1 LFKENLRTLDESYP
15 HDPSLQIVD
24 DRFHVARLDKFIVPD
39 SAEKL
44 KETIQG
50 MIQRRPLTDLLLE
63 VQSWTGFLGA
73 FRRITSGR
81 PVTEAG
87 TGEVLKLLTCL
98 IAEACN
104 INLTDM
110 ELVGPGFTRR
120 QLEDVHFNYLREETL
135 AKAAATLVNFHLGQ
149 WLTAAWGQGH
159 ASSSDAKVYGV
170 PLRALNATYH
180 PKYFASAG
188 RGVAI
193 YTHISD
199 LWIPFYTQVITCH
212 VRQAPFMLDGL
223 LYHGTRLEPRE
234 HYTDSHGYTDAIFG
248 ISNLLGIR
256 FAPRIKDLPETRL
269 WRLPD
274 HTHYQH
280 ISAVFAGRINVELI
294 RESWDEIIRLIASIK
309 TGEVRASLIAAK
321 IAAASH
327 SSKLFRAVQEFGR
340 VFKTAHIAQ
349 YLFDELLRRR
359 VLQGLNKGESIHSL
373 AGDVRFVK
381 KGELR
386 DLTYEDQLNAA
397 SSLNLVLAAIVVWN
411 TIHIQAC
418 IRKLERDGS
427 QIDKE
432 DLRFLSP
439 TMRKHIGI
447 YGQYRFDVDRL
458 ELTPLPEGLS
468 Y

>member
-1 LFKENLRTLDESYP
+1 MLRE
-15 HDPSLQIVD
+15 
-24 DRFHVARLDKFIVPD
+24 RDKFIVPD

-73 FRRITSGR
+73 FTKITSGR

-170 PLRALNATYH
+170 PLRALNATYY

-212 VRQAPFMLDGL
+212 VRACALYAGWAALSRYAP
-223 LYHGTRLEPRE
+223 GTP
-234 HYTDSHGYTDAIFG
+234 
-248 ISNLLGIR
+248 
-256 FAPRIKDLPETRL
+256 
-269 WRLPD
+269 
-274 HTHYQH
+274 
-280 ISAVFAGRINVELI
+280 
-294 RESWDEIIRLIASIK
+294 
-309 TGEVRASLIAAK
+309 
-321 IAAASH
+321 
-327 SSKLFRAVQEFGR
+327 
-340 VFKTAHIAQ
+340 
-349 YLFDELLRRR
+349 
-359 VLQGLNKGESIHSL
+359 
-373 AGDVRFVK
+373 
-381 KGELR
+381 
-386 DLTYEDQLNAA
+386 
-397 SSLNLVLAAIVVWN
+397 
-411 TIHIQAC
+411 
-418 IRKLERDGS
+418 
-427 QIDKE
+427 
-432 DLRFLSP
+432 
-439 TMRKHIGI
+439 
-447 YGQYRFDVDRL
+447 
-458 ELTPLPEGLS
+458 
-468 Y
+468 